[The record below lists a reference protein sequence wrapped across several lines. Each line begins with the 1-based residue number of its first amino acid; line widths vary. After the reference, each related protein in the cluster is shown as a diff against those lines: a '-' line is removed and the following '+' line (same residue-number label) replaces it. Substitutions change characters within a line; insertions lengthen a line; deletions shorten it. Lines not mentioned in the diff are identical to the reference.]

1 MANLCLYHKRE
12 NKPAYWR
19 LFDRLES
26 TDEELVDDL
35 DCLGDIVATGEIE
48 EITTRSSAY
57 TFSFDPNQ
65 ETKIKRGDSVR
76 VKQDTNINVTVHEM
90 NSNDGNIKL
99 KSTKE
104 LPSHLSLI
112 PLNVVSARPIDTSIQ
127 EIAENYLKTGKL
139 NKCLDNFLSKDR
151 PNLKKE
157 GDVNLSKWGSNTLE
171 AAIEISSSLDGGY
184 LCMQGPP
191 GTGKTYVG
199 SRVIS
204 SLVDNG

>member
-1 MANLCLYHKRE
+1 
-12 NKPAYWR
+12 
-19 LFDRLES
+19 
-26 TDEELVDDL
+26 
-35 DCLGDIVATGEIE
+35 
-48 EITTRSSAY
+48 
-57 TFSFDPNQ
+57 
-65 ETKIKRGDSVR
+65 
-76 VKQDTNINVTVHEM
+76 M

-112 PLNVVSARPIDTSIQ
+112 PLNIVPARPIDTSIQ

-199 SRVIS
+199 SRVS
-204 SLVDNG
+204 YRCYGRRWRSRQNS